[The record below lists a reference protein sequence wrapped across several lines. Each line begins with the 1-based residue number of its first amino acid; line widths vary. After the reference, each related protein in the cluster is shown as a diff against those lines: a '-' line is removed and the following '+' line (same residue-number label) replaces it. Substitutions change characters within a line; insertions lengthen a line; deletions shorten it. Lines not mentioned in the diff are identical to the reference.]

1 VNNKYTF
8 TLPKGDDKYI
18 NIPIEIKWD
27 LIGQDDAIEKYQEDV
42 VEEIVGFPG
51 DFEILRFA
59 HDSYDNGSKTDIKYD
74 FYFFADDNGNEP
86 VNPSSLVT
94 TSTISNW
101 IRSYIPEG
109 FLTTEIYYYVK
120 PFTKSFFKL
129 DFYDTKDTI
138 SQTNYFTVIIP
149 VQQGFTANGVISSLL
164 SDVQIK
170 IPSFQLDYVG
180 DKEGF
185 FLYWLRNKDY
195 YNGLNTFYMTAKFF
209 DARLGIF
216 VKMMNKPQIPPF
228 VPSPFTFNPED
239 FFYYKVILD
248 YNTKTYQI
256 FDDNGRVGT
265 TSSIKWY
272 EYVNP

>member
-1 VNNKYTF
+1 VKQ
-8 TLPKGDDKYI
+8 K
-18 NIPIEIKWD
+18 PI
-27 LIGQDDAIEKYQEDV
+27 L
-42 VEEIVGFPG
+42 
-51 DFEILRFA
+51 
-59 HDSYDNGSKTDIKYD
+59 
-74 FYFFADDNGNEP
+74 
-86 VNPSSLVT
+86 
-94 TSTISNW
+94 
-101 IRSYIPEG
+101 
-109 FLTTEIYYYVK
+109 K

-149 VQQGFTANGVISSLL
+149 VQQGFTVSGTVSSLL
-164 SDVQIK
+164 PDVQIK
-170 IPSFQLDYVG
+170 IPSFKLDYVG

-185 FLYWLRNKDY
+185 FLYWLRDKDF

-256 FDDNGRVGT
+256 FDDNTTNRVGT

-272 EYVNP
+272 EYINP